1 MAPVWDWMRD
11 QLDGRNDAE
20 LLNLFGYTGRVIPH
34 DGLNKLQ
41 IQDGKL
47 VIQRAGM
54 RATLPRPKASILHPA
69 DWKFL
74 TESLEK
80 ARTMGK

>member
-1 MAPVWDWMRD
+1 MTLEAV
-11 QLDGRNDAE
+11 E
-20 LLNLFGYTGRVIPH
+20 LHNLFGYTGRVIPH